1 MPCQIETIQCDD
13 LTLQAFFSQLETANS
28 LAAIVFVAWQLAQR
42 LAVLLTEETLNRR
55 AKRPT
60 EWSTCPKCAA
70 KLQSKGFAKR
80 QITTLMGV
88 IRFKRRVGRCPNRC
102 RIGQIA
108 PLDRALELSADQHSC
123 LEFKRPPVC

>member
-70 KLQSKGFAKR
+70 KLQTKGFAKR

-88 IRFKRRVGRCPNRC
+88 CRC
-102 RIGQIA
+102 
-108 PLDRALELSADQHSC
+108 
-123 LEFKRPPVC
+123 